1 MTEDEWRFEIDS
13 LRTMLAIQNQNI
25 AEMMKKIDEMVELCA
40 QSRETLAEIKATYA
54 QDQD

>member
-25 AEMMKKIDEMVELCA
+25 AEMMKKVDEMVELCA
-40 QSRETLAEIKATYA
+40 QSLETLAEIKATYA

>member
-25 AEMMKKIDEMVELCA
+25 AEMMKKVDEMVELCA